1 MTNQMYIKLIY
12 QKQGRLHCIIAKAD
26 CDVHSLDYVSKITN
40 KCYKVD
46 CLENSSH
53 SIAGVNG

>member
-1 MTNQMYIKLIY
+1 MYIKLIY
-12 QKQGRLHCIIAKAD
+12 QKQSRLYCIIAEAD
-26 CDVHSLDYVSKITN
+26 CDIHSLDYVSKITN

-53 SIAGVNG
+53 SIAGVNGW